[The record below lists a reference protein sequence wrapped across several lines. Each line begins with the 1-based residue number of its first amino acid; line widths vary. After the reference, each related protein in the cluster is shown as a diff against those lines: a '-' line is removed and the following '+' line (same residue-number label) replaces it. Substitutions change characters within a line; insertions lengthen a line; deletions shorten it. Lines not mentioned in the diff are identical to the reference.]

1 MSLELGIEIMDISH
15 NHHHHISPLAIAALI
30 ASAAIF
36 GAIQSGYLKHAFH
49 KEILASI
56 DPATV
61 LTATDMVLP
70 EQERRAVASRE
81 HKPMTAGVR

>member
-1 MSLELGIEIMDISH
+1 MDISH

-30 ASAAIF
+30 AAASLF
-36 GAIQSGYLKHAFH
+36 GAVQSGYLKHAFQ

-61 LTATDMVLP
+61 ITAGDMVSP
-70 EQERRAVASRE
+70 KQERRAIASGT
-81 HKPMTAGVR
+81 HKPATVGAR

>member
-1 MSLELGIEIMDISH
+1 MDISH
-15 NHHHHISPLAIAALI
+15 NHHHHISPLVIAALVAAI
-30 ASAAIF
+30 AIF

-61 LTATDMVLP
+61 LTTTDMASQ
-70 EQERRAVASRE
+70 EQVRRAVAPKGYE
-81 HKPMTAGVR
+81 PATADVR

>member
-1 MSLELGIEIMDISH
+1 MDISH
-15 NHHHHISPLAIAALI
+15 NHRHHISPLVVAVLVAGAG
-30 ASAAIF
+30 IF

-61 LTATDMVLP
+61 ITATDMVP
-70 EQERRAVASRE
+70 QKQERRATAPKGY
-81 HKPMTAGVR
+81 KPSTADVR